1 MFHSVS
7 EVPVPVPEQVESWI
21 AWQRVQ
27 SFPEPL
33 RAAVVQAADA
43 RRAFHASFPERNAAL
58 RHQADRDLTAA
69 NKILA
74 ATSPNLVRSLATGG
88 AR

>member
-1 MFHSVS
+1 MNLI
-7 EVPVPVPEQVESWI
+7 PIPVPEQVESWI
-21 AWQRVQ
+21 AWQRAAAF
-27 SFPEPL
+27 SELL

-43 RRAFHASFPERNAAL
+43 RRAFHASFLERNAAM